1 MYVYVTLD
9 FALSVESPT
18 GHLETL
24 MIWFGE
30 IINLE
35 IMVSFQN
42 PEYMKNDFFIKI
54 ETMHLGDNGTTEN
67 VSRSHF

>member
-1 MYVYVTLD
+1 
-9 FALSVESPT
+9 
-18 GHLETL
+18 